1 MQGRVRTSLRRKL
14 IITTVMTL
22 FLVIVGTIS
31 IVAKLQDQQSE
42 THYKDIEARI
52 TSSLTNKGKI
62 LATNH
67 ALALRGFAESNA
79 FGDIKD
85 LVNRTVAEDED
96 VIYGLYL
103 DADMTPYAFKAPGTE
118 KDDTTGWEEIGV
130 TEEMLEEDSGER
142 KVSIYKQQVLEFS
155 SKVEV
160 VEDGEVELL
169 GSIRY
174 GLSTARMAK
183 DLRVA
188 REESDAAFFNTIKIL
203 IGLGLFFVLVGA
215 FVTWRQAIRITSPLG
230 VLTEAADAIA
240 SGDHSVQV
248 DVQSGDEIEILASSF
263 NKMVRDLAAS
273 YDELELLNKGL
284 EQKVEERT
292 RDLQQKTD
300 DVENML
306 KNLRQGI
313 FTVTEGQS
321 IHHEYSAYLE
331 KILETNDI
339 AGNSIMDVLLSG
351 TNLGSDAVDRVYVA
365 LSNMLGKPSINYVMN
380 GHLLPKEFEKD
391 SPSGGVKIL
400 EAEWNAISDNSGTT
414 QKIMVTLRDVTELR
428 QLQREM
434 GEQKRQLE
442 MVGQIL
448 AVRIDDFKT
457 FIFSSTEFLDRNQTL
472 IMSTSERD
480 PEVIGELFRNMHT
493 IKGNARTYGFTFLND
508 ILHESETRYKELRE
522 NTDMP
527 WNSDELLEDLDLV
540 TCATQAYVDVFD
552 NKLSALADIQVTEA
566 GVDPSLIT
574 ELQGLVS
581 GGRGGALGLEE
592 VLDGLESSIRLNTG
606 QALGDVLSSTI
617 SGMATIAD
625 ELEKPIPD
633 VDISDPSIRI
643 PAEVAPLIQN
653 VFVHVFRNAVDHG
666 LETAQERAGAGKSEK
681 GTITLDTRL
690 EDDRLI
696 VRVQDDGRGLDLGGL
711 RRKYSEINGDAEVP
725 ADESKIAELIFYS
738 GVSTASEVTDIS
750 GRGVG
755 MDAVKKFLED
765 RGGFA
770 EVELDAASEGADF
783 RPFSLVFGVPLQ
795 A

>member
-1 MQGRVRTSLRRKL
+1 
-14 IITTVMTL
+14 MTL

-31 IVAKLQDQQSE
+31 IVAKLQDKQSE
-42 THYKDIEARI
+42 THFKDIEARI
-52 TSSLTNKGKI
+52 TSSLTNKGTI

-67 ALALRGFAESNA
+67 ALALRGFVEANA
-79 FGDIKD
+79 FGDVKD
-85 LVNRTVAEDED
+85 LVNRTVAEDPD
-96 VIYGLYL
+96 VLYGLFI
-103 DADMTPYAFKAPGTE
+103 DADMSPWAFASPETKE
-118 KDDTTGWEEIGV
+118 DDTSMNGWEELGV
-130 TEEMLEEDSGER
+130 TEEMLEQGAGSR
-142 KVSIYKQQVLEFS
+142 KIDIYKQQVLEFS

-160 VEDGEVELL
+160 EGELL

-174 GLSTARMAK
+174 GLSTQRMAK

-188 REESDAAFFNTIKIL
+188 REESDAAFFTTIKIL
-203 IGLGLFFVLVGA
+203 ISLGVFFVLVGA

-273 YDELELLNKGL
+273 YDELEQLNKGL

-313 FTVTEGQS
+313 FTVTEGQT

-331 KILETNDI
+331 KILDTKDI

-380 GHLLPKEFEKD
+380 GHLLPREFEKD
-391 SPSGGVKIL
+391 APGGAVKIL
-400 EAEWNAISDNSGTT
+400 EAEWNAITDTSGTT

-457 FIFSSTEFLDRNQTL
+457 FIFSSTEFLDRNQSL
-472 IMSTSERD
+472 IMGTSERD
-480 PEVIGELFRNMHT
+480 SEVIGELFRNMHT

-522 NTDMP
+522 DEDKP
-527 WNSDELLEDLDLV
+527 WDAAELLEELDLV
-540 TCATQAYVDVFD
+540 TAATQAYVDVFD
-552 NKLSALADIQVTEA
+552 NKLSALADIQVTE
-566 GVDPSLIT
+566 GGGIGEDLVQELRGLID
-574 ELQGLVS
+574 
-581 GGRGGALGLEE
+581 GGRSGSLSLDAI
-592 VLDGLESSIRLNTG
+592 LDGLECSVRLNTG
-606 QALGDVLSSTI
+606 QALGDVLSSAI
-617 SGMATIAD
+617 SGMASIAD
-625 ELEKPIPD
+625 ELEKPVPA
-633 VDISDPSIRI
+633 VDITDPNIRI
-643 PAEVAPLIQN
+643 PADVAPLIQN

-666 LETAQERAGAGKSEK
+666 LESAKEREGAGKAPN
-681 GTITLDTRL
+681 GTITLETTL
-690 EDDRLI
+690 EEDRLI

-711 RRKYSEINGDAEVP
+711 KRKYSEINGDSEVP
-725 ADESKIAELIFYS
+725 ADEAKIAELIFYS
-738 GVSTASEVTDIS
+738 GLSTAEQVTDIS

-770 EVELDAASEGADF
+770 QVELQGNQEGANF
-783 RPFSLVFGVPLQ
+783 RPFSLVFGVPL
-795 A
+795 